1 MAMNINDIYKLWDR
15 FDASDADELLVE
27 AEGMTLHLR
36 RNAAAPG
43 EQTAPRAGKELGK
56 ASPEKTVTQ
65 SKDSD
70 AIHTATNATRVES
83 PLAGIFYR
91 ASAPDAEPFVKLGQ
105 QVRSGDVVG
114 IVEAMK
120 MMNEIV
126 APVNGTVTAIRAEDS
141 AMVEYGQ
148 VLVEI
153 SEN

>member
-1 MAMNINDIYKLWDR
+1 M
-15 FDASDADELLVE
+15 
-27 AEGMTLHLR
+27 
-36 RNAAAPG
+36 
-43 EQTAPRAGKELGK
+43 
-56 ASPEKTVTQ
+56 TQ

>member
-1 MAMNINDIYKLWDR
+1 MNINDIYKLWDR
-15 FDASDADELLVE
+15 FDASDVDELLVE
-27 AEGMTLHLR
+27 SEGTTLHLK
-36 RNAAAPG
+36 RNAAVPS
-43 EQTAPRAGKELGK
+43 EMISEMPVKESKKVLK
-56 ASPEKTVTQ
+56 DKPATQ
-65 SKDSD
+65 NKNNEEIL
-70 AIHTATNATRVES
+70 ANKNATNVES

-105 QVRSGDVVG
+105 KVSKGDVVG

-126 APVNGTVTAIRAEDS
+126 APVSGTVTAIRAEDS
-141 AMVEYGQ
+141 TMVEYGQ